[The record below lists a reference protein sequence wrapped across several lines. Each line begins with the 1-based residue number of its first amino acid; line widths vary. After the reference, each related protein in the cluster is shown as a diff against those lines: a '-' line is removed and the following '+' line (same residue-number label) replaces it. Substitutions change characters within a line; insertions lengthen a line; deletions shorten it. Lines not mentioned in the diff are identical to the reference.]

1 MIQGTP
7 VDTQFAQGRLA
18 ERTRGFTLLELMVV
32 LLILALLASIAA
44 PRVIKNLS
52 RAKTETAKIEI
63 NALGEAVD
71 AYHLDTGQYP
81 SSQEGLKAL
90 LQAPPGTTSWDGP
103 YIKKAESLIDP
114 WGHPYR
120 YQYPGRHGAF
130 DVYTLGS
137 DQSVGGAGEAQDV
150 GNW

>member
-1 MIQGTP
+1 
-7 VDTQFAQGRLA
+7 
-18 ERTRGFTLLELMVV
+18 MVV

-81 SSQEGLKAL
+81 SSQDGLKAL

-103 YIKKAESLIDP
+103 YIKKTESLIDP
-114 WGHPYR
+114 WGHPYL